1 MSNNNN
7 SVFFAVDIKPFVI
20 VGHTTVREPKNGMRF
35 LKDPTVIGISID
47 LTFLSSLV
55 GDITSQC

>member
-1 MSNNNN
+1 M
-7 SVFFAVDIKPFVI
+7 FFAVDIKPFVI

-35 LKDPTVIGISID
+35 LKDPTIIGISID

>member
-1 MSNNNN
+1 MSNNNK

-20 VGHTTVREPKNGMRF
+20 VGHTTVREPKHGMRF

>member
-1 MSNNNN
+1 MSNNNK

-20 VGHTTVREPKNGMRF
+20 VGHTTVREPKNGMRL

>member
-1 MSNNNN
+1 MSNNNK

-20 VGHTTVREPKNGMRF
+20 VRHTTVREPKNGMRF

>member
-1 MSNNNN
+1 MSNNNK

-55 GDITSQC
+55 GDVTSQC

>member
-1 MSNNNN
+1 MSNNNK

-20 VGHTTVREPKNGMRF
+20 IGHTTVREPENGMRF
-35 LKDPTVIGISID
+35 LKDPTVIGISVD

>member
-1 MSNNNN
+1 MSSNNK